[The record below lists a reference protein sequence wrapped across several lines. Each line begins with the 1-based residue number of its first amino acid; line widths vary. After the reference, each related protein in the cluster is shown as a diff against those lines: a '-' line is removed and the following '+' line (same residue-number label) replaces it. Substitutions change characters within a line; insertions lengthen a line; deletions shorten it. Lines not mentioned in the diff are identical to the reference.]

1 MVREWGVVNSGNT
14 NYVFTP
20 TNDPTLES
28 GTDMRIW
35 VRHGDTIVFNVVA
48 ASHPFY
54 LKTSVTTGT
63 GQQVTGVNNNGAT
76 NGQVVYNTSGSAV
89 NTTIYYVSSNNT
101 ALSGEI
107 IILDSERKTQIRDGK
122 LIHTGSVVIDGGLI
136 VSGSTY
142 LTGAIY
148 LNGAPFTGGGGG
160 GIFLQTGSFFNTTNN
175 VGITGSLVIS
185 GSVTAS
191 SFSVTSPGTPQLYS
205 ATNLN
210 LNAGNAVVITSSS
223 LRLASFTSPQ
233 TASFTPQVGDMYY
246 NTSTNKFMGYI
257 GNNWIDFTSGS
268 SVGGS
273 GGGTSG
279 TSGTSGVLSLTGN
292 TLNGII
298 GYDGTSGGMVSNG
311 LKHVAVS
318 GKTEVTSSL
327 HITSFMNISPSNPLP
342 AAVGAGTFAV
352 SASGAVYK
360 PYFYDGSAWNVL
372 Y

>member
-1 MVREWGVVNSGNT
+1 VN
-14 NYVFTP
+14 
-20 TNDPTLES
+20 
-28 GTDMRIW
+28 
-35 VRHGDTIVFNVVA
+35 A

-54 LKTSVTTGT
+54 LKTSVTSGT
-63 GQQVTGVNNNGAT
+63 GNQVTGVSNNGAYS
-76 NGQVVYNTSGSAV
+76 GQVVYNTSGSSV
-89 NTTIYYVSSNNT
+89 DTTIYYVSSNNT

-107 IILDSERKTQIRDGK
+107 VILPNERKTQIVGGR
-122 LIHTGSVVIDGGLI
+122 LVHTGSVIIDGGLI

-148 LNGAPFTGGGGG
+148 LNGAPFSGGGGG
-160 GIFLQTGSFFNTTNN
+160 GGPFAQTGSYYSANGNIF
-175 VGITGSLVIS
+175 VTGSLIIS

-223 LRLASFTSPQ
+223 LRLASFTSPE

-257 GNNWIDFTSGS
+257 GSNWIDFTSGS
-268 SVGGS
+268 SVGG
-273 GGGTSG
+273 GGGAAGTSG
-279 TSGTSGVLSLTGN
+279 TSGTSGLLSLTGN
-292 TLNGII
+292 TLNGVIA
-298 GYDGTSGGMVSNG
+298 YSGSVGMVSSG
-311 LKHVAVS
+311 LKYEPLS
-318 GKTEVTSSL
+318 GKTEASASL
-327 HITSFMNISPSNPLP
+327 HISAFMNIAPSNPLP
-342 AAVGAGTFAV
+342 AGALVTAGTFAV

-360 PYFYDGSAWNVL
+360 PYFYDGSAWNAL